1 MKTVLTVLATFVI
14 SGIVVTAIVLFLGLD
29 WGADKA
35 QKEAQSAAAS
45 AMQAMSFTQEMHERL
60 GTPFKQGEVTVQ
72 NYDIQFMGTS
82 TLQLAVMVSG
92 PKGGGKLS
100 ANLSKPRSEKIWY
113 LTNGT
118 FFPTNGPPISI
129 KGRAA
134 PGAGMEGAGGG
145 AMGGALPGF

>member
-1 MKTVLTVLATFVI
+1 MKTVITVLATFLITGGVI
-14 SGIVVTAIVLFLGLD
+14 TAVVLFLGLD
-29 WGADKA
+29 WGAEKA

-60 GTPFKQGEVTVQ
+60 GTPFKQGELTVQ

-82 TLQLAVMVSG
+82 TLQLAILVSG

-100 ANLSKPRSEKIWY
+100 ANMAKPRGEKIWY
-113 LTNGT
+113 LTKGT
-118 FFPTNGPPISI
+118 FFPTAGPPISI
-129 KGRAA
+129 KGRPM
-134 PGAGMEGAGGG
+134 PGAEAESGGG